1 MIIINSVI
9 FLVPFLFNINSEDLF
24 LIGAVYGPNIVLYKE
39 IWRLFTAMFLHAG
52 FTHLFM
58 NMLSLWFVGRIAEMW
73 FNKVSYIS
81 IYFISGLVGGLVS
94 IYIHPV
100 TIGVGAS
107 GAIFGIFGALAGMV
121 IVHRKKIEQQFKS
134 FMKEFGVIL
143 LLNLV
148 IGVVFESVDLSAHIG
163 GLIVGIIGGALVAKS
178 PKFIWLYILIM
189 ILFMNIF
196 YNYLYL
202 LFTQN

>member
-1 MIIINSVI
+1 
-9 FLVPFLFNINSEDLF
+9 
-24 LIGAVYGPNIVLYKE
+24 
-39 IWRLFTAMFLHAG
+39 
-52 FTHLFM
+52 
-58 NMLSLWFVGRIAEMW
+58 
-73 FNKVSYIS
+73 
-81 IYFISGLVGGLVS
+81 
-94 IYIHPV
+94 
-100 TIGVGAS
+100 
-107 GAIFGIFGALAGMV
+107 
-121 IVHRKKIEQQFKS
+121 
-134 FMKEFGVIL
+134 MKEFGVIL